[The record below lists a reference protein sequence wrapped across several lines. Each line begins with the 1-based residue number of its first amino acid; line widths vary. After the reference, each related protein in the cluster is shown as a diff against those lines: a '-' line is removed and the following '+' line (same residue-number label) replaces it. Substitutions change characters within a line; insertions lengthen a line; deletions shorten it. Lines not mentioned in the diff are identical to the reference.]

1 VEADNSGECF
11 GDSLIKDH
19 SVWDEDLIEERSKTL
34 FNVDVKISPRPQSR
48 PRFVSNG
55 DYQAKGCCLTPGA

>member
-1 VEADNSGECF
+1 MEADDSGECF

-34 FNVDVKISPRPQSR
+34 FNVAVKISPRPQS
-48 PRFVSNG
+48 
-55 DYQAKGCCLTPGA
+55 PGRGL

>member
-34 FNVDVKISPRPQSR
+34 FNVAVKISPRPQS
-48 PRFVSNG
+48 
-55 DYQAKGCCLTPGA
+55 PGHGL